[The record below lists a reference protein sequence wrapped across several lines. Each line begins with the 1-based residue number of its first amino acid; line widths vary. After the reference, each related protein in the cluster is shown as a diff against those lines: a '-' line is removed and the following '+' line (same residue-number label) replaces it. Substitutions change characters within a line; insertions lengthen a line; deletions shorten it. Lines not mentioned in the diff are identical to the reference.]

1 MSARGIRWTAV
12 NTARRPGRCRALL
25 LRDVTAILTRP
36 ARGERGR
43 ERERERERERG
54 GKLLCK
60 SAHICIGDPFVCT
73 RAHTRINSQ
82 TQTHTNA
89 NTCVYPHTF

>member
-36 ARGERGR
+36 ARGER
-43 ERERERERERG
+43 EREREREREGESCFVKVHTYALGIRS
-54 GKLLCK
+54 
-60 SAHICIGDPFVCT
+60 SA
-73 RAHTRINSQ
+73 RAHT
-82 TQTHTNA
+82 HA
-89 NTCVYPHTF
+89 